1 MADEKGTPEQIRK
14 SGFVF
19 RGKGVCLDDRQS
31 WGERI
36 GVQMKTKQV
45 DFSKGSV
52 TQNIIR
58 VAAPMLVAQILNL
71 MYNIVDRIYIG
82 RIPGEGLLA
91 LGGVGLCFPFIS
103 LITAFTNLYG
113 AGGAPLC
120 SIERGRG
127 NTEEAEKIMNTSF
140 CLLVLTGGLLTLFG
154 SVFCRPVLVLFGASD
169 SSLPYALPYMRIY
182 LFGAVFSMVALGM
195 NPFINSQGFANVG
208 MTTIFL
214 GAVTNIILDPLFIF
228 VLGFGI
234 QGAAWATVCSQA
246 LSAVFVMRFLM
257 SGKAELRLWLNR
269 KPQLLKRHVLD
280 IIGLGSASFVMQCT
294 NSLVQIACNRMLGT
308 FGGDV
313 YVSTMT
319 IIHSVRQIL
328 DTPVMAIADGASP
341 ILSFNYGAKR
351 YDAVKKAIRFVT
363 WTALVYTTA
372 VWALVLLLPEMF
384 IGIFNRDSSLLEV
397 AVPALHIY
405 FFAFLFQA
413 LQYSGQTV
421 FKSLNKKKQAIFFSL
436 LRKAVIV
443 VPLTFLL
450 PYVGGLGAMGVF
462 AAEPVS
468 NFLGGSA
475 CFLAMVFTTLPE
487 LKGKQPE

>member
-1 MADEKGTPEQIRK
+1 MRA
-14 SGFVF
+14 
-19 RGKGVCLDDRQS
+19 
-31 WGERI
+31 
-36 GVQMKTKQV
+36 KQV

-127 NTEEAEKIMNTSF
+127 NQEEAGEIMNTSF
-140 CLLVLTGGLLTLFG
+140 YLLVITGVILTILG
-154 SVFCRPVLVLFGASD
+154 SIFCRPILILFGASGA
-169 SSLPYALPYMRIY
+169 SLPYAMPYMRIY
-182 LFGAVFSMVALGM
+182 LMGTVFAMVALGM

-214 GAVTNIILDPLFIF
+214 GAVTNIVLDPIFIVVF
-228 VLGFGI
+228 HLGVR
-234 QGAAWATVCSQA
+234 GAALATICSQI
-246 LSAVFVMRFLM
+246 LSAVFVVRFLT
-257 SGKAELRLWLNR
+257 GKRAELRISLKR
-269 KPQLLKRHVLD
+269 KPSFGKRRVLD
-280 IIGLGSASFVMQCT
+280 IVGLGSASFVMQCT
-294 NSLVQIACNRMLGT
+294 NSLVQIACNRMLGA

-313 YVSTMT
+313 YISTMT
-319 IIHSVRQIL
+319 IINSVRQIL
-328 DTPVMAIADGASP
+328 DTPVLAIADGASP
-341 ILSFNYGAKR
+341 ILSYNYGAKR
-351 YDAVKKAIRFVT
+351 YDNVKKAIRFIT
-363 WTALVYTTA
+363 LSALVYTGAT
-372 VWALVLLLPEMF
+372 WVLILLFPEMF
-384 IGIFNRDSSLLEV
+384 IGIFNNDDSLLTV

-405 FFAFLFQA
+405 FFAFIFQA

-436 LRKAVIV
+436 LRKVVIV
-443 VPLTFLL
+443 APLTFFL
-450 PYVGGLGAMGVF
+450 PYVGNLGANGVF
-462 AAEPVS
+462 VAEPVS

-475 CFLAMVFTTLPE
+475 CFLAMILTVMPE
-487 LKGKQPE
+487 LGGRRKEQRERTD

>member
-1 MADEKGTPEQIRK
+1 MRA
-14 SGFVF
+14 
-19 RGKGVCLDDRQS
+19 
-31 WGERI
+31 
-36 GVQMKTKQV
+36 KQV

-127 NTEEAEKIMNTSF
+127 NQEEAGEIMSTSF
-140 CLLVLTGGLLTLFG
+140 YLLVITGVILTVLG
-154 SVFCRPVLVLFGASD
+154 SIFCRPILILFGASGA
-169 SSLPYALPYMRIY
+169 SLPYAMPYMRIY
-182 LFGAVFSMVALGM
+182 LMGTVFAMVALGM

-214 GAVTNIILDPLFIF
+214 GAITNIVLDPIFIF
-228 VLGFGI
+228 VFHLGVR
-234 QGAAWATVCSQA
+234 GAALATICSQI
-246 LSAVFVMRFLM
+246 LSAVFVVRFLT
-257 SGKAELRLWLNR
+257 GKRAELRIS
-269 KPQLLKRHVLD
+269 LKRRPSFGKRRVLD
-280 IIGLGSASFVMQCT
+280 IVGLGSASFVMQCT
-294 NSLVQIACNRMLGT
+294 NSLVQIACNRMLGA

-313 YVSTMT
+313 YISTMT
-319 IIHSVRQIL
+319 IINSVRQIL
-328 DTPVMAIADGASP
+328 DTPVLAIADGASP
-341 ILSFNYGAKR
+341 ILSYNYGAKR
-351 YDAVKKAIRFVT
+351 YDNVKKAIRFIT
-363 WTALVYTTA
+363 LSALVYTGAT
-372 VWALVLLLPEMF
+372 WGLILLFPEMF
-384 IGIFNRDSSLLEV
+384 IGIFNNDDSLLTV

-405 FFAFLFQA
+405 FFAFIFQA

-436 LRKAVIV
+436 LRKVVIV
-443 VPLTFLL
+443 VPLTFFL
-450 PYVGGLGAMGVF
+450 PYVGNLGANGVF
-462 AAEPVS
+462 VAEPVS

-475 CFLAMVFTTLPE
+475 CFLAMILTVLPE
-487 LKGKQPE
+487 LGGRRKEQRERTD

>member
-1 MADEKGTPEQIRK
+1 
-14 SGFVF
+14 
-19 RGKGVCLDDRQS
+19 
-31 WGERI
+31 
-36 GVQMKTKQV
+36 MKAKQV

-52 TQNIIR
+52 TGNIIQ

-91 LGGVGLCFPFIS
+91 LGGVGLCFPFIT

-127 NTEEAEKIMNTSF
+127 HQEEAQQIMNTSF
-140 CLLVLTGGLLTLFG
+140 WLLVITGVLLTVLG
-154 SVFCRPVLVLFGASD
+154 STFCRPVLTLFGASD
-169 SSLPYALPYMRIY
+169 TSLPYAMSYMRIY
-182 LFGAVFSMVALGM
+182 LLGTIFSMVALGM

-214 GAVTNIILDPLFIF
+214 GAVTNIVLDPLFIF
-228 VLGFGI
+228 VFRLGV
-234 QGAAWATVCSQA
+234 QGAAWATVCSQI
-246 LSAVFVMRFLM
+246 LSAVFVMRFLTG
-257 SGKAELRLWLNR
+257 SRAELRLLLR
-269 KPQLLKRHVLD
+269 KRPALQRKHVWD

-294 NSLVQIACNRMLGT
+294 NSLVQIACNRMLGA
-308 FGGDV
+308 FGGDI
-313 YVSTMT
+313 YISTMT
-319 IIHSVRQIL
+319 IINSVRQIL
-328 DTPVMAIADGASP
+328 DTPVLAIADGASP
-341 ILSFNYGAKR
+341 ILSYNYGAGR
-351 YDAVKKAIRFVT
+351 YDNVKKSIRFVT
-363 WTALVYTTA
+363 LSALAYTTV
-372 VWALVLLLPEMF
+372 VWVLVLLLPELF
-384 IGIFNRDSSLLEV
+384 IGIFNNDDSLLTV

-405 FFAFLFQA
+405 FFAFIFQA

-436 LRKAVIV
+436 LRKVVIV

-450 PYVGGLGAMGVF
+450 PYVGKLGANGVF
-462 AAEPVS
+462 IAEPIS

-475 CFLAMVFTTLPE
+475 CFLAMLLMVFPE
-487 LKGKQPE
+487 LSGKKKY

>member
-1 MADEKGTPEQIRK
+1 MRA
-14 SGFVF
+14 
-19 RGKGVCLDDRQS
+19 
-31 WGERI
+31 
-36 GVQMKTKQV
+36 KQV

-127 NTEEAEKIMNTSF
+127 NQEEAGEIMNTSF
-140 CLLVLTGGLLTLFG
+140 YLLVITGVILTILG
-154 SVFCRPVLVLFGASD
+154 SIFCRPILILFGASGA
-169 SSLPYALPYMRIY
+169 SLPYAMPYMRIY
-182 LFGAVFSMVALGM
+182 LMGTVFAMVALGM

-214 GAVTNIILDPLFIF
+214 GAVTNIVLDPIFIF
-228 VLGFGI
+228 VFHLGVR
-234 QGAAWATVCSQA
+234 GAALATICSQI
-246 LSAVFVMRFLM
+246 LSAVFVVRFLT
-257 SGKAELRLWLNR
+257 GKRAELRISLKR
-269 KPQLLKRHVLD
+269 KPSFGKRRVLD
-280 IIGLGSASFVMQCT
+280 IVGLGSASFVMQCT
-294 NSLVQIACNRMLGT
+294 NSLVQIACNRMLGA

-313 YVSTMT
+313 YISTMT
-319 IIHSVRQIL
+319 IINSVRQIL
-328 DTPVMAIADGASP
+328 DTPVLAIADGASP
-341 ILSFNYGAKR
+341 ILSYNYGAKR
-351 YDAVKKAIRFVT
+351 YDNVKKAIRFIT
-363 WTALVYTTA
+363 LSALVYTGAT
-372 VWALVLLLPEMF
+372 WVLILLFPEMF
-384 IGIFNRDSSLLEV
+384 IGIFNNDDSLLTV

-405 FFAFLFQA
+405 FFAFIFQA

-436 LRKAVIV
+436 LRKVVIV

-450 PYVGGLGAMGVF
+450 PYVGNLGANGGVV
-462 AAEPVS
+462 AVPVS
-468 NFLGGSA
+468 NLLGGRA
-475 CFLAMVFTTLPE
+475 CFLAMMLTVMPE
-487 LKGKQPE
+487 LSGRRKTKNK

>member
-1 MADEKGTPEQIRK
+1 
-14 SGFVF
+14 
-19 RGKGVCLDDRQS
+19 
-31 WGERI
+31 
-36 GVQMKTKQV
+36 
-45 DFSKGSV
+45 
-52 TQNIIR
+52 
-58 VAAPMLVAQILNL
+58 MLVAQILNL

-127 NTEEAEKIMNTSF
+127 NQDEAEKIMNTSF
-140 CLLVLTGGLLTLFG
+140 YLLIITGGILTILG
-154 SVFCRPVLVLFGASD
+154 SVFCSPVLTLFGASD
-169 SSLPYALPYMRIY
+169 TSLPYALSYMRIY
-182 LFGAVFSMVALGM
+182 LTGTIFSMVALGM

-214 GAVTNIILDPLFIF
+214 GAVTNIVLDPLFIF
-228 VLGFGI
+228 VFGLGV
-234 QGAAWATVCSQA
+234 QGAAWATVCSQI
-246 LSAVFVMRFLM
+246 LSSVFVLRFLTG
-257 SGKAELRLWLNR
+257 SRAELRLWLGK
-269 KPQLLKRHVLD
+269 KPSLHKKCISD

-294 NSLVQIACNRMLGT
+294 NSLVQIACNRMLGA

-313 YVSTMT
+313 YISTMT
-319 IIHSVRQIL
+319 IINSVRQIL
-328 DTPVMAIADGASP
+328 DTPVLAIADGASP
-341 ILSFNYGAKR
+341 ILSYNYGAKR
-351 YDAVKKAIRFVT
+351 YDSVKKAIRFVT
-363 WTALVYTTA
+363 LSALAYTA
-372 VWALVLLLPEMF
+372 VVWVLVLLLPEMF
-384 IGIFNRDSSLLEV
+384 IGIFNNDDSLLAV

-405 FFAFLFQA
+405 FFAFIFQA

-436 LRKAVIV
+436 LRKVVIV

-450 PYVGGLGAMGVF
+450 PYVGNLGADGVF
-462 AAEPVS
+462 IAEPVS

-475 CFLAMVFTTLPE
+475 CFLAMIFMVLPE
-487 LKGKQPE
+487 LSDKKEG

>member
-1 MADEKGTPEQIRK
+1 MRA
-14 SGFVF
+14 
-19 RGKGVCLDDRQS
+19 
-31 WGERI
+31 
-36 GVQMKTKQV
+36 KQV

-127 NTEEAEKIMNTSF
+127 NQEEAGEIMNTSF
-140 CLLVLTGGLLTLFG
+140 YLLVITGVILTILG
-154 SVFCRPVLVLFGASD
+154 SIFCRPILILFGASGA
-169 SSLPYALPYMRIY
+169 SLPYAMPYMRIY
-182 LFGAVFSMVALGM
+182 LMGTVFAMVALGM

-214 GAVTNIILDPLFIF
+214 GAVTNIVLDPIFIF
-228 VLGFGI
+228 VFHLGVR
-234 QGAAWATVCSQA
+234 GAALATICSQI
-246 LSAVFVMRFLM
+246 LSAVFVVRFLT
-257 SGKAELRLWLNR
+257 GKRAELRISLKR
-269 KPQLLKRHVLD
+269 KPSFGKRRVLD
-280 IIGLGSASFVMQCT
+280 IVGLGSASFVMQCT
-294 NSLVQIACNRMLGT
+294 NSLVQIACNRMLGA

-313 YVSTMT
+313 YISTMT
-319 IIHSVRQIL
+319 IINSVRQIL
-328 DTPVMAIADGASP
+328 DTPVLAIADGASP
-341 ILSFNYGAKR
+341 IFSYNYGAKR
-351 YDAVKKAIRFVT
+351 YDNVKKAIRFIT
-363 WTALVYTTA
+363 LSALVYTGAT
-372 VWALVLLLPEMF
+372 WVLILLFPEMF
-384 IGIFNRDSSLLEV
+384 IGIFNNDDSLLTV

-405 FFAFLFQA
+405 FFAFIFQA

-436 LRKAVIV
+436 LRKVVIV
-443 VPLTFLL
+443 APLTFFL
-450 PYVGGLGAMGVF
+450 PYVGNLGANGVF
-462 AAEPVS
+462 VAEPVS

-475 CFLAMVFTTLPE
+475 CFLAMILTVMPE
-487 LKGKQPE
+487 LGGRRKEQRERTD

>member
-1 MADEKGTPEQIRK
+1 MQA
-14 SGFVF
+14 
-19 RGKGVCLDDRQS
+19 
-31 WGERI
+31 
-36 GVQMKTKQV
+36 KQV

-127 NTEEAEKIMNTSF
+127 NQEEAGEIMNTSF
-140 CLLVLTGGLLTLFG
+140 YLLVITGVILTVLG
-154 SVFCRPVLVLFGASD
+154 SIFCRPVLILFGASEA
-169 SSLPYALPYMRIY
+169 SLPYAMPYMRIY
-182 LFGAVFSMVALGM
+182 LMGTVFAMVALGM

-214 GAVTNIILDPLFIF
+214 GAVTNIVLDPIFIF
-228 VLGFGI
+228 VFHLGVR
-234 QGAAWATVCSQA
+234 GAALATICSQI
-246 LSAVFVMRFLM
+246 LSAVFVVRFLT
-257 SGKAELRLWLNR
+257 GKRAELRISLKR
-269 KPQLLKRHVLD
+269 KPSFGKRRVLD
-280 IIGLGSASFVMQCT
+280 IVGLGSASFVMQCT
-294 NSLVQIACNRMLGT
+294 NSLVQIACNRMLGA

-313 YVSTMT
+313 YISTMT
-319 IIHSVRQIL
+319 IINSVRQIL
-328 DTPVMAIADGASP
+328 DTPVLAIADGASP
-341 ILSFNYGAKR
+341 ILSYNYGAKR
-351 YDAVKKAIRFVT
+351 YDNVKKAIRFIT
-363 WTALVYTTA
+363 LSALVYTGAT
-372 VWALVLLLPEMF
+372 WVLILLFPEMF
-384 IGIFNRDSSLLEV
+384 IGIFNNDDSLLTV

-405 FFAFLFQA
+405 FFAFIFQA

-436 LRKAVIV
+436 LRKVVIV

-450 PYVGGLGAMGVF
+450 PYVGNLGANGVF
-462 AAEPVS
+462 VAEPVS

-475 CFLAMVFTTLPE
+475 CFLAMMLTVMPE
-487 LKGKQPE
+487 LGGRRKEQRERTD

>member
-1 MADEKGTPEQIRK
+1 MQA
-14 SGFVF
+14 
-19 RGKGVCLDDRQS
+19 
-31 WGERI
+31 
-36 GVQMKTKQV
+36 KQV

-127 NTEEAEKIMNTSF
+127 NQEEAGEIMNTSF
-140 CLLVLTGGLLTLFG
+140 YLLVITGVILTVLG
-154 SVFCRPVLVLFGASD
+154 SGFCRPVLILFGASEA
-169 SSLPYALPYMRIY
+169 SLPYAMPYMRIY
-182 LFGAVFSMVALGM
+182 LMGTVFAMVALGM

-214 GAVTNIILDPLFIF
+214 GAVTNIVLDPIFIF
-228 VLGFGI
+228 VFHLGVR
-234 QGAAWATVCSQA
+234 GAALATICSQI
-246 LSAVFVMRFLM
+246 LSAVFVVRFLT
-257 SGKAELRLWLNR
+257 GKRAELRISLKK
-269 KPQLLKRHVLD
+269 KPSFGKRRVLD
-280 IIGLGSASFVMQCT
+280 IVGLGSASFVMQCT
-294 NSLVQIACNRMLGT
+294 NSLVQIACNRMLGA

-313 YVSTMT
+313 YISTMT
-319 IIHSVRQIL
+319 IINSVRQIL
-328 DTPVMAIADGASP
+328 DTPVLAIADGASP
-341 ILSFNYGAKR
+341 ILSYNYGAKR
-351 YDAVKKAIRFVT
+351 YDNVKKAIRFIT
-363 WTALVYTTA
+363 LSALVYTGAT
-372 VWALVLLLPEMF
+372 WVLILLFPKMF
-384 IGIFNRDSSLLEV
+384 IGIFNNDDSLLTV

-405 FFAFLFQA
+405 FFAFIFQA

-436 LRKAVIV
+436 LRKVVIV

-450 PYVGGLGAMGVF
+450 PYVGNLGANGVF
-462 AAEPVS
+462 VAEPVS

-475 CFLAMVFTTLPE
+475 CFLAMMLTVMPE
-487 LKGKQPE
+487 LGGRRKEQRERTD

>member
-1 MADEKGTPEQIRK
+1 MQA
-14 SGFVF
+14 
-19 RGKGVCLDDRQS
+19 
-31 WGERI
+31 
-36 GVQMKTKQV
+36 KQV

-127 NTEEAEKIMNTSF
+127 NQEEAGEIMNTSF
-140 CLLVLTGGLLTLFG
+140 YLLVITGVVLTVLG
-154 SVFCRPVLVLFGASD
+154 SIFCRPVLILFGASEA
-169 SSLPYALPYMRIY
+169 SLPYAMPYMRIY
-182 LFGAVFSMVALGM
+182 LMGTVFAMVALGM

-214 GAVTNIILDPLFIF
+214 GAVTNIVLDPIFIF
-228 VLGFGI
+228 VFHLGVR
-234 QGAAWATVCSQA
+234 GAALATICSQI
-246 LSAVFVMRFLM
+246 LSAVFVVRFLT
-257 SGKAELRLWLNR
+257 GKRAELRISLKR
-269 KPQLLKRHVLD
+269 KPSFGKRRILD
-280 IIGLGSASFVMQCT
+280 IVGLGSASFVMQCT
-294 NSLVQIACNRMLGT
+294 NSLVQIACNRMLGA

-313 YVSTMT
+313 YISTMT
-319 IIHSVRQIL
+319 IINSVRQIL
-328 DTPVMAIADGASP
+328 DTPVLAIADGASP
-341 ILSFNYGAKR
+341 ILSYNYGAKR
-351 YDAVKKAIRFVT
+351 YDNVKKAIRFIT
-363 WTALVYTTA
+363 LSALVYTGAT
-372 VWALVLLLPEMF
+372 WVLILLFPEMF
-384 IGIFNRDSSLLEV
+384 IGIFNNDDSLLTV

-405 FFAFLFQA
+405 FFAFIFQA

-436 LRKAVIV
+436 LRKVVIV

-450 PYVGGLGAMGVF
+450 PYVGNLGANGVF
-462 AAEPVS
+462 VAEPVS

-475 CFLAMVFTTLPE
+475 CFLAMMLTVMPE
-487 LKGKQPE
+487 LGGGRKEQRERTD

>member
-1 MADEKGTPEQIRK
+1 MRA
-14 SGFVF
+14 
-19 RGKGVCLDDRQS
+19 
-31 WGERI
+31 
-36 GVQMKTKQV
+36 KQV

-127 NTEEAEKIMNTSF
+127 NQEEAGEIMNTSF
-140 CLLVLTGGLLTLFG
+140 YLLVITGVILTILG
-154 SVFCRPVLVLFGASD
+154 SIFCRPILILFGASGA
-169 SSLPYALPYMRIY
+169 SLPYAMPYMRIY
-182 LFGAVFSMVALGM
+182 LMGTVFAMVALGM

-214 GAVTNIILDPLFIF
+214 GAVTNIVLDPIFIF
-228 VLGFGI
+228 VFHLGVR
-234 QGAAWATVCSQA
+234 GAALATICSQI
-246 LSAVFVMRFLM
+246 LSAVFVVRFLT
-257 SGKAELRLWLNR
+257 GKRAELRISLKR
-269 KPQLLKRHVLD
+269 KPSFGKRRVLD
-280 IIGLGSASFVMQCT
+280 IVGLGSASFVMQCP
-294 NSLVQIACNRMLGT
+294 NSLVQFACNRMLGA

-313 YVSTMT
+313 YISTMT
-319 IIHSVRQIL
+319 IINSVRQIL
-328 DTPVMAIADGASP
+328 DTPVLAIADGASP
-341 ILSFNYGAKR
+341 ILSYNYGAKR
-351 YDAVKKAIRFVT
+351 YDNVKKAIRFIT
-363 WTALVYTTA
+363 LSALVYTGAT
-372 VWALVLLLPEMF
+372 WVLILLFPEMF
-384 IGIFNRDSSLLEV
+384 IGIFNNDDSLLTV

-405 FFAFLFQA
+405 FFAFIFQA

-436 LRKAVIV
+436 LRKVVIV
-443 VPLTFLL
+443 APLTFFL
-450 PYVGGLGAMGVF
+450 PYVGNLGANGVF
-462 AAEPVS
+462 VAEPVS

-475 CFLAMVFTTLPE
+475 CFLAMILTVMPE
-487 LKGKQPE
+487 LGGRRKEQRERTD

>member
-1 MADEKGTPEQIRK
+1 MRA
-14 SGFVF
+14 
-19 RGKGVCLDDRQS
+19 
-31 WGERI
+31 
-36 GVQMKTKQV
+36 KQV

-127 NTEEAEKIMNTSF
+127 NQEEAGEVMNTSF
-140 CLLVLTGGLLTLFG
+140 YLLVITGVILTILG
-154 SVFCRPVLVLFGASD
+154 SIFCRPILILFGASGA
-169 SSLPYALPYMRIY
+169 SLPYAMPYMRIY
-182 LFGAVFSMVALGM
+182 LMGTVFAMVALGM

-214 GAVTNIILDPLFIF
+214 GAVTNIVLDPIFIF
-228 VLGFGI
+228 VFHLGVR
-234 QGAAWATVCSQA
+234 GAALATICSQI
-246 LSAVFVMRFLM
+246 LSAVFVVRFLT
-257 SGKAELRLWLNR
+257 GKRAELRIS
-269 KPQLLKRHVLD
+269 LKRKLSFGKRRVLD
-280 IIGLGSASFVMQCT
+280 IVGLGSASFVMQCT
-294 NSLVQIACNRMLGT
+294 NSLVQIACNRMLGA

-313 YVSTMT
+313 YISTMT
-319 IIHSVRQIL
+319 IINSVRQIL
-328 DTPVMAIADGASP
+328 DTPVLAIADGASP
-341 ILSFNYGAKR
+341 ILSYNYGAKR
-351 YDAVKKAIRFVT
+351 YDNVKKAIRFIT
-363 WTALVYTTA
+363 LSALVYTGAT
-372 VWALVLLLPEMF
+372 WVLILLFPEMF
-384 IGIFNRDSSLLEV
+384 IGIFNNDDSLLTV

-405 FFAFLFQA
+405 FFAFIFQA

-436 LRKAVIV
+436 LRKVVIV
-443 VPLTFLL
+443 APLTFFL
-450 PYVGGLGAMGVF
+450 PYVGNLGANGVF
-462 AAEPVS
+462 VAEPVS

-475 CFLAMVFTTLPE
+475 CFLAMILTVMPE
-487 LKGKQPE
+487 LGGRRKEQRERTD

>member
-1 MADEKGTPEQIRK
+1 MQA
-14 SGFVF
+14 
-19 RGKGVCLDDRQS
+19 
-31 WGERI
+31 
-36 GVQMKTKQV
+36 KQV

-127 NTEEAEKIMNTSF
+127 NNEEAEEIMNTSF
-140 CLLVLTGGLLTLFG
+140 YLLVITGGILTILG
-154 SVFCRPVLVLFGASD
+154 SIFCSPILTLFGASD
-169 SSLPYALPYMRIY
+169 TSLPYALSYMRIY
-182 LFGAVFSMVALGM
+182 LMGTIFSMVALGM

-214 GAVTNIILDPLFIF
+214 GAVANIILDPIFIF
-228 VLGFGI
+228 LLGLGV
-234 QGAAWATVCSQA
+234 QGAAWATICSQI
-246 LSAVFVMRFLM
+246 LSAVFVMHFLM
-257 SGKAELRLWLNR
+257 SGKAELRIR
-269 KPQLLKRHVLD
+269 LKRRLSLCKTHILD

-294 NSLVQIACNRMLGT
+294 NSLVQIACNRMLGA
-308 FGGDV
+308 FGGDI
-313 YVSTMT
+313 YISTMT
-319 IIHSVRQIL
+319 IINSVRQIL
-328 DTPVMAIADGASP
+328 DTPVLAITDGASP

-351 YDAVKKAIRFVT
+351 YESVKKAIRVVT
-363 WTALVYTTA
+363 LSALVYTA
-372 VWALVLLLPEMF
+372 VVWVLILLLPEMF
-384 IGIFNRDSSLLEV
+384 IGIFNNDDSLLTV
-397 AVPALHIY
+397 AVPAMRIY
-405 FFAFLFQA
+405 FFAFIFQA

-436 LRKAVIV
+436 LRKVVIV
-443 VPLTFLL
+443 VPLTFVL
-450 PYVGGLGAMGVF
+450 PYLGNLGARGVF
-462 AAEPVS
+462 IAEPVS

-475 CFLAMVFTTLPE
+475 CFLAMVCTIFPE
-487 LKGKQPE
+487 LKGTKRSGEL

>member
-1 MADEKGTPEQIRK
+1 MRA
-14 SGFVF
+14 
-19 RGKGVCLDDRQS
+19 
-31 WGERI
+31 
-36 GVQMKTKQV
+36 KQV

-127 NTEEAEKIMNTSF
+127 NQEEAGEIMNTSF
-140 CLLVLTGGLLTLFG
+140 YLLVITGVILTILG
-154 SVFCRPVLVLFGASD
+154 SIFCRPILILFGASGA
-169 SSLPYALPYMRIY
+169 SLPYAMPYMRIY
-182 LFGAVFSMVALGM
+182 LRGTVFAMVALGM

-214 GAVTNIILDPLFIF
+214 GAVTNIVLDPIFIF
-228 VLGFGI
+228 VFHLGVR
-234 QGAAWATVCSQA
+234 GAALATICSQI
-246 LSAVFVMRFLM
+246 LSAVFVVRFLT
-257 SGKAELRLWLNR
+257 GKRAELRISLKR
-269 KPQLLKRHVLD
+269 KPSFGKRRVLD
-280 IIGLGSASFVMQCT
+280 IVGLGSASFVMQCT
-294 NSLVQIACNRMLGT
+294 NSLVQIACNRMLGA

-313 YVSTMT
+313 YISTMT
-319 IIHSVRQIL
+319 IINSVRQIL
-328 DTPVMAIADGASP
+328 DTPVLAIADGASP
-341 ILSFNYGAKR
+341 ILSYNYGAKR
-351 YDAVKKAIRFVT
+351 YDNVKKAIRFIT
-363 WTALVYTTA
+363 LSALVYTGAT
-372 VWALVLLLPEMF
+372 WVLILLFPEMF
-384 IGIFNRDSSLLEV
+384 IGIFNNDDSLLTV

-405 FFAFLFQA
+405 FFAFIFQA

-436 LRKAVIV
+436 LRKVVIV
-443 VPLTFLL
+443 APLTFFL
-450 PYVGGLGAMGVF
+450 PYVGNLGANGVF
-462 AAEPVS
+462 VAEPVS

-475 CFLAMVFTTLPE
+475 CFLAMILTVMPE
-487 LKGKQPE
+487 LGGRRKEQRERTD

>member
-1 MADEKGTPEQIRK
+1 
-14 SGFVF
+14 
-19 RGKGVCLDDRQS
+19 
-31 WGERI
+31 
-36 GVQMKTKQV
+36 MKTKQV

-52 TQNIIR
+52 TKNIIQ

-91 LGGVGLCFPFIS
+91 LGGVGLCFPFIT

-127 NTEEAEKIMNTSF
+127 HQEEAEQIMNTSF
-140 CLLVLTGGLLTLFG
+140 YLLVITGVILTVLG
-154 SVFCRPVLVLFGASD
+154 SIFCRPILTLFGASD
-169 SSLPYALPYMRIY
+169 TSLPYALSYMRIY
-182 LFGAVFSMVALGM
+182 LMGTVFSMIALGM

-214 GAVTNIILDPLFIF
+214 GAVTNIVLDPVFIF
-228 VLGFGI
+228 VLRLGV
-234 QGAAWATVCSQA
+234 QGAAWATICSQV
-246 LSAVFVMRFLM
+246 LSAVFVMRFLT
-257 SGKAELRLWLNR
+257 GRRAELRLQIKNERTKISGGISYRIKERPALRR
-269 KPQLLKRHVLD
+269 KHVLD

-294 NSLVQIACNRMLGT
+294 NSLVQIACNRMLGA

-313 YVSTMT
+313 YISTMT
-319 IIHSVRQIL
+319 IINSVRQIL
-328 DTPVMAIADGASP
+328 DTPVLAIADGASP
-341 ILSFNYGAKR
+341 ILSYNYGAGR
-351 YDAVKKAIRFVT
+351 YDNVKRSIRFVT
-363 WTALVYTTA
+363 LSALAYTA
-372 VWALVLLLPEMF
+372 VVWVLVLLLPEMF
-384 IGIFNRDSSLLEV
+384 IGIFNRDDSLLSV

-405 FFAFLFQA
+405 FFAFIFQA

-436 LRKAVIV
+436 LRKVVIV

-450 PYVGGLGAMGVF
+450 PYVGNLGANGVF
-462 AAEPVS
+462 IAEPVS

-475 CFLAMVFTTLPE
+475 CFLAMVLTVFPE
-487 LKGKQPE
+487 LSGKKRQ

>member
-1 MADEKGTPEQIRK
+1 
-14 SGFVF
+14 
-19 RGKGVCLDDRQS
+19 
-31 WGERI
+31 
-36 GVQMKTKQV
+36 
-45 DFSKGSV
+45 
-52 TQNIIR
+52 
-58 VAAPMLVAQILNL
+58 MLVAQILNL

-91 LGGVGLCFPFIS
+91 LGGVGLCFPFIT

-127 NTEEAEKIMNTSF
+127 RQEEAQQIMNTSF
-140 CLLVLTGGLLTLFG
+140 WLLVITGVILTVLG
-154 SVFCRPVLVLFGASD
+154 SIFCRPILTLFGASD
-169 SSLPYALPYMRIY
+169 TSLPYAMSYMRIY
-182 LFGAVFSMVALGM
+182 LMGTIFSMVALGM

-214 GAVTNIILDPLFIF
+214 GAVTNIVLDPLFIF
-228 VLGFGI
+228 VFRLGV
-234 QGAAWATVCSQA
+234 QGAAWATICSQI
-246 LSAVFVMRFLM
+246 LSAVFVMRFLTG
-257 SGKAELRLWLNR
+257 SRAELRLRLGK
-269 KPQLLKRHVLD
+269 KPSLRGKHVWD

-294 NSLVQIACNRMLGT
+294 NSLVQIACNRMLGA

-313 YVSTMT
+313 YISTMT
-319 IIHSVRQIL
+319 IINSVRQIL
-328 DTPVMAIADGASP
+328 DTPVLAIADGASP
-341 ILSFNYGAKR
+341 ILSYNYGAGR
-351 YDAVKKAIRFVT
+351 YDNVKKSIRFVT
-363 WTALVYTTA
+363 LSALAYTA
-372 VWALVLLLPEMF
+372 VVWVLVLLLPEMF
-384 IGIFNRDSSLLEV
+384 IGIFNRDDSLLAV

-436 LRKAVIV
+436 LRKVVIV

-450 PYVGGLGAMGVF
+450 PYVGNLGAKGVF
-462 AAEPVS
+462 IAEPIS

-475 CFLAMVFTTLPE
+475 CFIAMVLMVLPE
-487 LKGKQPE
+487 LSGKKKP

>member
-1 MADEKGTPEQIRK
+1 MRA
-14 SGFVF
+14 
-19 RGKGVCLDDRQS
+19 
-31 WGERI
+31 
-36 GVQMKTKQV
+36 KQV

-71 MYNIVDRIYIG
+71 MYNILDRIYIG

-127 NTEEAEKIMNTSF
+127 NQEEAGEIMNTSF
-140 CLLVLTGGLLTLFG
+140 YLLVITGVILTILG
-154 SVFCRPVLVLFGASD
+154 SIFCRPILILFGASGA
-169 SSLPYALPYMRIY
+169 SLPYAMPYMRIY
-182 LFGAVFSMVALGM
+182 LMGTVFAMVALGM

-214 GAVTNIILDPLFIF
+214 GAVTNIVLDPIFIF
-228 VLGFGI
+228 VFHLGVR
-234 QGAAWATVCSQA
+234 GAALATICSQI
-246 LSAVFVMRFLM
+246 LSAVFVVRFLT
-257 SGKAELRLWLNR
+257 GKRAELRISLKR
-269 KPQLLKRHVLD
+269 KPSFGKRRVLD
-280 IIGLGSASFVMQCT
+280 IVGLGSASFVMQCT
-294 NSLVQIACNRMLGT
+294 NSLVQIACNRMLGA

-313 YVSTMT
+313 YISTMT
-319 IIHSVRQIL
+319 IINSVRQIL
-328 DTPVMAIADGASP
+328 DTPVLAIADGASP
-341 ILSFNYGAKR
+341 ILSYNYGAKR
-351 YDAVKKAIRFVT
+351 YDNVKKAIRFIT
-363 WTALVYTTA
+363 LSALVYTGAT
-372 VWALVLLLPEMF
+372 WVLILLFPEMF
-384 IGIFNRDSSLLEV
+384 IGIFNNDDSLLTV

-405 FFAFLFQA
+405 FFAFIFQA

-436 LRKAVIV
+436 LRKVVIV
-443 VPLTFLL
+443 APLTFFL
-450 PYVGGLGAMGVF
+450 PYVGNLGANGVF
-462 AAEPVS
+462 VAEPVS

-475 CFLAMVFTTLPE
+475 CFLAMILTVMPE
-487 LKGKQPE
+487 LGGRRKEQRERTD

>member
-1 MADEKGTPEQIRK
+1 
-14 SGFVF
+14 
-19 RGKGVCLDDRQS
+19 
-31 WGERI
+31 
-36 GVQMKTKQV
+36 MKTKQV

-52 TQNIIR
+52 TKNIIQ

-91 LGGVGLCFPFIS
+91 LGGVGLCFPFIT

-127 NTEEAEKIMNTSF
+127 RQEEAEQIMNTSF
-140 CLLVLTGGLLTLFG
+140 YLLVITGVILTVLG
-154 SVFCRPVLVLFGASD
+154 SIFCRPILTLFGASD
-169 SSLPYALPYMRIY
+169 TSLPYALSYMRIY
-182 LFGAVFSMVALGM
+182 LMGTVFSMIALGM

-214 GAVTNIILDPLFIF
+214 GAVTNIVLDPVFIF
-228 VLGFGI
+228 GFRLGV
-234 QGAAWATVCSQA
+234 QGAAWATICSQI
-246 LSAVFVMRFLM
+246 LSAVFVMRFLTG
-257 SGKAELRLWLNR
+257 SRAELRLRIKNERTRISGGISYRIKEWPALRR
-269 KPQLLKRHVLD
+269 KHALD

-294 NSLVQIACNRMLGT
+294 NSLVQIACNRMLGA

-313 YVSTMT
+313 YISTMT
-319 IIHSVRQIL
+319 IINSVRQIL
-328 DTPVMAIADGASP
+328 DTPVLAIADGASP
-341 ILSFNYGAKR
+341 ILSYNYGAGR
-351 YDAVKKAIRFVT
+351 YDNVKRSIRFVT
-363 WTALVYTTA
+363 LSALAYTA
-372 VWALVLLLPEMF
+372 VVWVLVLLLPEMF
-384 IGIFNRDSSLLEV
+384 IGIFNRDDSLLSV

-405 FFAFLFQA
+405 FFAFIFQA

-436 LRKAVIV
+436 LRKVVIV

-450 PYVGGLGAMGVF
+450 PYVGNLGANGVF
-462 AAEPVS
+462 IAEPVS

-475 CFLAMVFTTLPE
+475 CFLAMVLTVFPE
-487 LKGKQPE
+487 LSGRKRQ